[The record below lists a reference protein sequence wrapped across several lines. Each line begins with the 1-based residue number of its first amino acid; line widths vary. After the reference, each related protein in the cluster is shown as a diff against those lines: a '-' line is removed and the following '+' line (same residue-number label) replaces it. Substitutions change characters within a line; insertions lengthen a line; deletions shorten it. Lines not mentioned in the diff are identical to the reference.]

1 MEEIKENIAASQT
14 AVLSKQKGK
23 KTNTKQE
30 QTCREMFYSFI
41 KAVSSIALVTSK
53 MEADIQN
60 MKQNPNQL
68 LVAQ

>member
-23 KTNTKQE
+23 KNNTKQE

-41 KAVSSIALVTSK
+41 KVVSSIVLVTSK

>member
-30 QTCREMFYSFI
+30 QTCHEMFYSFI

-68 LVAQ
+68 LVAR